1 MLLTMSYI
9 SKGFHDVIY
18 DNLSTSP
25 KPNNWETRKR
35 KEKSVSKSG
44 ENIIHWLPKRLKY
57 LPDKIWTKENN
68 TSMDMDSSSK
78 TENIFSITLYV
89 YT

>member
-25 KPNNWETRKR
+25 KPNNWETRKK
-35 KEKSVSKSG
+35 KEKNLFQKV
-44 ENIIHWLPKRLKY
+44 E
-57 LPDKIWTKENN
+57 KIL
-68 TSMDMDSSSK
+68 
-78 TENIFSITLYV
+78 SIGYQKG
-89 YT
+89 